1 MAVSFALGLAQ
12 ASAVAQVGA
21 VIELS
26 DLNGQN
32 GFVINGISPGDRSG
46 MSVSTAGDVNGDG
59 IDDVI
64 VGAFTADIN
73 GQYDAGSSYVVFGS
87 DTDFSEV
94 LSLSDLNGSNGFVIN
109 GVNAGDES
117 GRSVSAAGDVNGDG
131 IGDIIIGARHSS
143 PDDELD
149 AGSSYVVFGTDIGF
163 PNPLNL
169 TDLNGQNGF
178 VINGVNAGDRSGSS
192 VSAAGDVNGD
202 GIDDVVVG
210 ALLAEPNGLS
220 NAGSSYVVF
229 GNESAFSNLLGL
241 SDLNGQ
247 NGFVINGENT
257 DDQSGISVT
266 GAGDINGDGID
277 DVMVGARNGGAG
289 TGRAY
294 VVFGNDGGLS
304 NPLNLSDLN
313 GQNGFVIN
321 GENTDDQ
328 SGISVTGAGDINGDG
343 IDDVMVGARNG
354 GAGTGR
360 AYVVF
365 GNDGGLSNPLN
376 LSDLNGQNGFVIN
389 GESTGHQ
396 FGFSVGA
403 AGDVNGD
410 GIDDIIM
417 GAYRAESIVGTDVG
431 RTYVVFGRER
441 GFPGVLSLSGL
452 DGLNGLVINGVST
465 GDRSGSSVSTAGDV
479 NGDGI
484 DDVIVGAFAANPG
497 GVSIAGSSYVIFG
510 SDVVFKNGFESL

>member
-321 GENTDDQ
+321 GE
-328 SGISVTGAGDINGDG
+328 
-343 IDDVMVGARNG
+343 
-354 GAGTGR
+354 
-360 AYVVF
+360 
-365 GNDGGLSNPLN
+365 
-376 LSDLNGQNGFVIN
+376 
-389 GESTGHQ
+389 STGHQ